1 MARIFKA
8 AMSEAA
14 HKLGYTWDDY
24 RRWEDGK
31 RWEVIGGEAFAMMP
45 APSTRH
51 QGIVGEISRQL
62 GDYCRGKSCRPFV
75 SPIDVKLSE
84 EDMVQPDVIVVCDR
98 SQTTRTHIEGAPALV
113 IEVLSESTA
122 LYDRGRKMALYARS
136 GVKEVWLVTPYPS
149 VLEVYVLAD
158 GGYRLQAV
166 YGKDDT
172 LVSPAFAELKLALAS
187 VFDFPLEPGE
197 EVQLVRE
204 GRPAAAAR

>member
-1 MARIFKA
+1 MV
-8 AMSEAA
+8 MSEAA

-24 RRWEDGK
+24 QRWEDGK
-31 RWEVIGGEAFAMMP
+31 RWEVIGGEAFAMTP

-51 QGIVGEISRQL
+51 QGITGELHRQL
-62 GDYCRGKSCRPFV
+62 ANHFKGKPCRAFV

-98 SQTTRTHIEGAPALV
+98 SQITRTHIEGAPTLV

-149 VLEVYVLAD
+149 VLEVFVLAE

-172 LVSPAFAELKLALAS
+172 LVSPAFPELNLVLAA

-204 GRPAAAAR
+204 GRPPAAAR

>member
-1 MARIFKA
+1 
-8 AMSEAA
+8 MSEAA
-14 HKLGYTWDDY
+14 HKLGHTWDDY
-24 RRWEDGK
+24 QRWDDGK
-31 RWEVIGGEAFAMMP
+31 RWEVIGGEAFAMTP

-51 QGIVGEISRQL
+51 QGIVGEISRQF
-62 GDYCRGKSCRPFV
+62 GDYLVGKPGRAFV

-84 EDMVQPDVIVVCDR
+84 EDMVQPDVIVVCNP
-98 SQTTRTHIEGAPALV
+98 SQITRTHIEGAPALV

-158 GGYRLQAV
+158 GGFRLQAV
-166 YGKDDT
+166 YGKDDS
-172 LVSPAFAELKLALAS
+172 LVSPAFPDLKLALAA

-204 GRPAAAAR
+204 GRPGDAVR